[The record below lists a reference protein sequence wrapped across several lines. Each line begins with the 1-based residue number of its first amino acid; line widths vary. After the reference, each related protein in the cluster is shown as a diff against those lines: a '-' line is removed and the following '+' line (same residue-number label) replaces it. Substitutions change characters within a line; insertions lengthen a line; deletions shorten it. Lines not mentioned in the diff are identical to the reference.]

1 MGTIIDGKRVALK
14 ITDQVRSE
22 VAVFVAQNG
31 RVPGLAT
38 VLVGENPASQ
48 VYIKNK
54 IQTAGKCGIQSFHH
68 QLDVTITQKE
78 LLTLI
83 EALNGNQEVDG
94 ILVQLPLPAHIDE
107 AVVINAIDFGKDVD
121 GFHPVN
127 LGKLLMGSAGLFPCT
142 PLGVMALCDEYQLSL
157 EGKHVVV
164 IGRSNIVGKPLS
176 LMMQQKNAT
185 VTMAHS
191 RTCDLPE
198 LCARA
203 DVLVVAVGRARMVQ
217 ASWVKEGSVVID
229 VGMNRDDNGRLCGDV
244 DFEAVKDKVAF
255 ITPVP
260 GGVGPMT
267 IAMLMKNTLNAA
279 QHLIR

>member
-1 MGTIIDGKRVALK
+1 LGTIIDGKRVALK

-94 ILVQLPLPAHIDE
+94 ILVQSGVGEVLKITERKLKGIKVLWCFIQME
-107 AVVINAIDFGKDVD
+107 TTTLRVKEWEMIFV
-121 GFHPVN
+121 
-127 LGKLLMGSAGLFPCT
+127 LLM
-142 PLGVMALCDEYQLSL
+142 E
-157 EGKHVVV
+157 
-164 IGRSNIVGKPLS
+164 
-176 LMMQQKNAT
+176 
-185 VTMAHS
+185 
-191 RTCDLPE
+191 
-198 LCARA
+198 
-203 DVLVVAVGRARMVQ
+203 
-217 ASWVKEGSVVID
+217 
-229 VGMNRDDNGRLCGDV
+229 
-244 DFEAVKDKVAF
+244 
-255 ITPVP
+255 
-260 GGVGPMT
+260 
-267 IAMLMKNTLNAA
+267 
-279 QHLIR
+279 